1 MILQVLRLWGESSLA
16 EQFNDIGRKLLSPA
30 YDPKTDRQPT
40 ADEAADA
47 EMSSEDRQLEN
58 TSATSKVQPK
68 NTELAALEQT
78 VQKSAKQG
86 MIVTC
91 RCFSVC

>member
-1 MILQVLRLWGESSLA
+1 LWGESSLA
-16 EQFNDIGRKLLSPA
+16 EQFNHIARKLLSPA

-40 ADEAADA
+40 VDEAVDA
-47 EMSSEDRQLEN
+47 ETLSEEKEVETVAR
-58 TSATSKVQPK
+58 VQPK

-86 MIVTC
+86 RVE
-91 RCFSVC
+91 